1 MYRDL
6 IGCKFKTHGRNKEEG
21 FDCYGLAIEVLRR
34 NGIELIDVF
43 YSDLKESE
51 NVAQELFNKLHY
63 QKLEK
68 AEKLCIIMFKVN
80 GRPTHVGVYLGDGQF
95 IHATESGVMI
105 DYLYKWKIRVLGYYK
120 VSTL

>member
-6 IGCKFKTHGRNKEEG
+6 IGCKFKTHGRTKEEG

-34 NGIELIDVF
+34 NNIELIDVF
-43 YSDLKESE
+43 YSDLSESE
-51 NVAQELFNKLHY
+51 IVAQELFNKLHY

-68 AEKLCIIMFKVN
+68 PEKLCIIMFKVK
-80 GRPTHVGVYLGDGQF
+80 GRPTHVGIYLGDGQF
-95 IHATESGVMI
+95 IHATESGVMV